1 MPLAMRIS
9 LAFVAA
15 TSALAPGKVAPPT
28 KTALARKAAST
39 AAALILAAP
48 IAAPTVSYAAV
59 CDFAPTSDL
68 CVQERQ
74 REALKPKA
82 KGATGSKPAF
92 AVAKPVAKPPPPAVK
107 LTKEAQAV
115 ADAEAAIA
123 KMEAKKRDM
132 TTQFEAQKKKVDAM
146 PEVQEMMKMKGQMEA
161 AVKEYDSS
169 APRMKAQLP
178 KMKEVRD
185 KKAKKDAFVA
195 KNKARREK
203 KERDAKAAQKK
214 ARAPRPACALRRR
227 CDALY
232 YSRRPKTRNAPT
244 RSCEKRRRRSKNK
257 PTGRR
262 WRSAA
267 RAGRRS
273 RVCSNY
279 TLFNKTNT
287 RRTPPCQLRAAKRAT
302 PRRCALGRFSA
313 AAFQLV

>member
-1 MPLAMRIS
+1 M
-9 LAFVAA
+9 
-15 TSALAPGKVAPPT
+15 
-28 KTALARKAAST
+28 
-39 AAALILAAP
+39 
-48 IAAPTVSYAAV
+48 SYAAV

-161 AVKEYDSS
+161 AVKEYDSA

-185 KKAKKDAFVA
+185 KKAKKAKFVA
-195 KNKARREK
+195 ACVETRHRREK

-214 ARAPRPACALRRR
+214 ARRRR
-227 CDALY
+227 VDGVGRLTPSMQVAANKA
-232 YSRRPKTRNAPT
+232 RREAEDKKSAE
-244 RSCEKRRRRSKNK
+244 EK
-257 PTGRR
+257 
-262 WRSAA
+262 
-267 RAGRRS
+267 
-273 RVCSNY
+273 
-279 TLFNKTNT
+279 
-287 RRTPPCQLRAAKRAT
+287 AAKREEGDPGEGRQEADADRRRELVAAHGSVLTVAT
-302 PRRCALGRFSA
+302 
-313 AAFQLV
+313 V

>member
-1 MPLAMRIS
+1 LAFSSCAALNPTAKRVTNARVQSAAVPAIARSVATVAAS
-9 LAFVAA
+9 LALVV
-15 TSALAPGKVAPPT
+15 PD
-28 KTALARKAAST
+28 AAS
-39 AAALILAAP
+39 
-48 IAAPTVSYAAV
+48 AAV

-92 AVAKPVAKPPPPAVK
+92 AVAKPVAKPPPPPIK

-161 AVKEYDSS
+161 AVKEYDSA

-244 RSCEKRRRRSKNK
+244 RSCEKRRRRSKKK

-262 WRSAA
+262 RRSAA

>member
-1 MPLAMRIS
+1 MQLNMRIS

-115 ADAEAAIA
+115 ADAEATIA
-123 KMEAKKRDM
+123 KMEKQKKDM
-132 TTQFEAQKKKVDAM
+132 TAQCEAV
-146 PEVQEMMKMKGQMEA
+146 PPP
-161 AVKEYDSS
+161 ST
-169 APRMKAQLP
+169 
-178 KMKEVRD
+178 
-185 KKAKKDAFVA
+185 
-195 KNKARREK
+195 RR
-203 KERDAKAAQKK
+203 
-214 ARAPRPACALRRR
+214 
-227 CDALY
+227 
-232 YSRRPKTRNAPT
+232 
-244 RSCEKRRRRSKNK
+244 
-257 PTGRR
+257 
-262 WRSAA
+262 
-267 RAGRRS
+267 GRRS
-273 RVCSNY
+273 
-279 TLFNKTNT
+279 
-287 RRTPPCQLRAAKRAT
+287 
-302 PRRCALGRFSA
+302 
-313 AAFQLV
+313 

>member
-1 MPLAMRIS
+1 MAFSSCAALNPTAKRVTNARVQSAAVPAIARSVATVAAS
-9 LAFVAA
+9 LALVV
-15 TSALAPGKVAPPT
+15 PD
-28 KTALARKAAST
+28 AAS
-39 AAALILAAP
+39 
-48 IAAPTVSYAAV
+48 AAV

-82 KGATGSKPAF
+82 KGATGSKPAL
-92 AVAKPVAKPPPPAVK
+92 AKPVAKPPPPPIK

-185 KKAKKDAFVA
+185 KKAKKDKFVA
-195 KNKARREK
+195 QNKARREK

-214 ARAPRPACALRRR
+214 QFPEPHK
-227 CDALY
+227 
-232 YSRRPKTRNAPT
+232 PKAV
-244 RSCEKRRRRSKNK
+244 S
-257 PTGRR
+257 
-262 WRSAA
+262 RSAHRFTKGVGERDGA
-267 RAGRRS
+267 EFLDFGFVGAHW
-273 RVCSNY
+273 
-279 TLFNKTNT
+279 
-287 RRTPPCQLRAAKRAT
+287 
-302 PRRCALGRFSA
+302 ALTF
-313 AAFQLV
+313 